1 MNDTPE
7 KPAAKRPQ
15 RSHAEIKAAR
25 LQAALRE
32 NLRRRKVANAPASAA
47 SAESDGDIPEK
58 PVQNDV

>member
-15 RSHAEIKAAR
+15 RSHAEIKAER

-32 NLRRRKVANAPASAA
+32 NLRRRKAAHAPASVS
-47 SAESDGDIPEK
+47 SAESAGDIPEK